1 MHAKLNSASP
11 VIVRILDS
19 RMIGIIKYLEKK
31 RFISW
36 MDVYE
41 NSSLKLS
48 YEIPI
53 FTSYEKN
60 IQAPM

>member
-1 MHAKLNSASP
+1 
-11 VIVRILDS
+11 
-19 RMIGIIKYLEKK
+19 MIGIIKYLEKK